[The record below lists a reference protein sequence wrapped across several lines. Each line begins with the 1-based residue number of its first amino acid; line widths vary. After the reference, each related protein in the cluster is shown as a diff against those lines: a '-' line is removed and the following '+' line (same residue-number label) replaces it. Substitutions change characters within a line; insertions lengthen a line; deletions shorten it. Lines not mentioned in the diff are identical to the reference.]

1 MDMITTP
8 TFSTKL
14 LINGELVDGAGAA
27 ETVLN
32 PATGN
37 SLVSVKEAS
46 RDQVNAAVAAAKEAF
61 KSWSTTTPR
70 QRAELLLEVVDHLKG
85 NIETYA
91 RLESLNCGKPYLGM
105 LNGEMPAI
113 IDAIRFFAGAC
124 RVLNGSAAGE
134 YVSDHTSIIRRDP
147 VGIVGSVAP
156 WNFPLM
162 MAAWKVFAPISV
174 GNTVVVKPSEQTP
187 LTLLRLC
194 EFLADLLPKGVVN
207 VVTGRGETVGSAL
220 VSHPGVAMVSLTGD
234 ITTGQKV
241 LQSAVTTLK
250 RTHLELGGKAPVI
263 VFNDADLDAVV
274 ESVRM
279 AGFENAGQDCC
290 AACLVYAQSGVYEKV
305 VEKLNAA
312 IGTIRSG
319 RPEDQQ
325 TELGP
330 LISQRQRDRVES
342 FVQRARMSDH
352 IEILT
357 GGKPAPGSGF
367 YYEPTLIVG
376 TRIEDEVVR
385 REVFGPVV
393 AVSRFETAEEVVDWA
408 NESHYGLA
416 SSVWSRTTSTAL
428 KVAARLRYGTVWVN
442 QHFTLISEM
451 PHGGL
456 RHSGY
461 GKDQSIYSLEDYT
474 SIRHV
479 MLNFSS

>member
-1 MDMITTP
+1 MDMVITP
-8 TFSTKL
+8 AFSTKL
-14 LINGELVDGAGAA
+14 LINGELVEGTGGD
-27 ETVLN
+27 EKILN
-32 PATGN
+32 PATG
-37 SLVSVKEAS
+37 STLVAVKEAS
-46 RDQVNAAVAAAKEAF
+46 RDQVNAAVAAAQSAF
-61 KSWSTTTPR
+61 KTWSLTTPR
-70 QRAELLLEVVDHLKG
+70 QRSELLFEVVEHLKQ

-134 YVSDHTSIIRRDP
+134 YVENHTSIIRRDP
-147 VGIVGSVAP
+147 VGVVGSVAP

-194 EFLADLLPKGVVN
+194 EFLATLLPRGVVN
-207 VVTGRGETVGSAL
+207 VVTGRGESVGSTL

-234 ITTGQKV
+234 VTTGQKV
-241 LQSAVTTLK
+241 LQSAVPTLK

-263 VFNDADLDAVV
+263 IFNDADLDAAV
-274 ESVRM
+274 ETIRM

-290 AACLVYAQSGVYEKV
+290 AACLVYVQSGVYEKL

-312 IGTIRSG
+312 IKSIRSG
-319 RPEDQQ
+319 APEHEQ

-342 FVQRARMSDH
+342 FVQRARTSKH
-352 IEILT
+352 IEVLT
-357 GGKPAPGSGF
+357 GGKPASGDGF
-367 YYEPTLIVG
+367 YYEPTLVVG
-376 TRIEDEVVR
+376 ANVQDEIVR

-393 AVSRFETAEEVVDWA
+393 AVSRFETAEEVIDWS

-416 SSVWSRTTSTAL
+416 SSVWSSNATTAL

-442 QHFTLISEM
+442 QHFTLLSEM

-479 MLNFSS
+479 MFNFS

>member
-1 MDMITTP
+1 MDIATTP
-8 TFSTKL
+8 AFATKL
-14 LINGELVDGAGAA
+14 LINGELVDGAGPV
-27 ETVLN
+27 EQILN
-32 PATGN
+32 PATGGA
-37 SLVSVKEAS
+37 LVTVREAS
-46 RDQVNAAVAAAKEAF
+46 GEQINAAVAAAKEAF
-61 KSWSTTTPR
+61 KTWSLTTPR
-70 QRAELLLEVVDHLKG
+70 ERSELLLEVVDHLKK
-85 NIETYA
+85 NIATYA
-91 RLESLNCGKPYLGM
+91 RLESLNCGKPYLGT

-124 RVLNGSAAGE
+124 RVLSGSAAGE
-134 YVSDHTSIIRRDP
+134 YVQDHTSIIRRDP
-147 VGIVGSVAP
+147 VGVVGSVAP
-156 WNFPLM
+156 WNYPLM

-187 LTLLRLC
+187 LTLLRLA
-194 EFLADLLPKGVVN
+194 EFLAELLPKGVVN
-207 VVTGRGETVGSAL
+207 VVAGRGESSGSAL

-263 VFNDADLDAVV
+263 IFNDADLDAAVQT
-274 ESVRM
+274 VRM

-290 AACLVYAQSGVYEKV
+290 AACLVYAQSGIYEKV
-305 VEKLNAA
+305 VEKLNSA
-312 IGTIRSG
+312 ISSIRSG
-319 RPEDQQ
+319 APEAED

-342 FVQRARMSDH
+342 FIQRARTSNH
-352 IEILT
+352 IEVLT
-357 GGKPAPGSGF
+357 GGKPAAGDGF
-367 YYEPTLIVG
+367 YYEPTLVVG
-376 TRIEDEVVR
+376 ANAQDEIVR

-393 AVSRFETAEEVVDWA
+393 AVSRFETIDEVIDWS

-416 SSVWSRTTSTAL
+416 SSVWSTTTSTAL

-442 QHFTLISEM
+442 QHFTLTSEM

-479 MLNFSS
+479 MMNFS

>member
-1 MDMITTP
+1 MDMVTTP
-8 TFSTKL
+8 AFSTKL
-14 LINGELVDGAGAA
+14 LINGELVEGTGGD
-27 ETVLN
+27 EQILN
-32 PATGN
+32 PATG
-37 SLVSVKEAS
+37 STLVNVKEAS
-46 RDQVNAAVAAAKEAF
+46 RDQVNAAVAAAQAAF
-61 KSWSTTTPR
+61 KIWSLTTPR
-70 QRAELLLEVVDHLKG
+70 QRSELLLEVVEHLKK

-134 YVSDHTSIIRRDP
+134 YVENHTSIIRRDP
-147 VGIVGSVAP
+147 VGVVGSVAP

-194 EFLADLLPKGVVN
+194 EFLATLLPKGVVN
-207 VVTGRGETVGSAL
+207 VVTGRGESVGSTL
-220 VSHPGVAMVSLTGD
+220 VSHPGVAMDSLTGD
-234 ITTGQKV
+234 VTTGQKV
-241 LQSAVTTLK
+241 MQSAVTTLK

-274 ESVRM
+274 ETVRM

-290 AACLVYAQSGVYEKV
+290 AACLVYAQSGIYEKV

-312 IGTIRSG
+312 IKTIRSG
-319 RPEDQQ
+319 APENEQ

-342 FVQRARMSDH
+342 FVQRARTSKH
-352 IEILT
+352 IEVLT
-357 GGKPAPGSGF
+357 GGKSASGDGF
-367 YYEPTLIVG
+367 YYEPTLVVG
-376 TRIEDEVVR
+376 ANVQDEIVR

-393 AVSRFETAEEVVDWA
+393 AVARFETADQVIDWS

-416 SSVWSRTTSTAL
+416 SSVWSSNTATAL

-442 QHFTLISEM
+442 QHFTLLSEM

-479 MLNFSS
+479 MFNFS

>member
-1 MDMITTP
+1 MNIVITP
-8 TFSTKL
+8 SFSTKL
-14 LINGELVDGAGAA
+14 LINGELVEGAGNA

-32 PATGN
+32 PATGAT
-37 SLVSVKEAS
+37 LVTVKEAT
-46 RDQVNAAVAAAKEAF
+46 REQVNAAVAAAQQAF
-61 KSWSTTTPR
+61 KSWSQTTPR
-70 QRAELLLEVVDHLKG
+70 QRSELLLDVVEHLKE
-85 NIETYA
+85 NIEAYA
-91 RLESLNCGKPYLGM
+91 RIESLNCGKPYLGM
-105 LNGEMPAI
+105 LNGEMPGI

-124 RVLNGSAAGE
+124 RVMGGSAAGE
-134 YVSDHTSIIRRDP
+134 YVTDHTSIIRRDP
-147 VGIVGSVAP
+147 LGVIGSVAP

-162 MAAWKVFAPISV
+162 MAAWKIFAPVAV

-187 LTLLRLC
+187 LTLLRLA
-194 EFLADLLPKGVVN
+194 EFLATLLPKGVVN
-207 VVTGRGETVGSAL
+207 VVTGRGESVGSAL

-234 ITTGQKV
+234 VTTGQKV

-263 VFNDADLDAVV
+263 VFDDADLDAMVAT
-274 ESVRM
+274 VRM

-312 IGTIRSG
+312 ITTIRSG
-319 RPEDQQ
+319 APENEQ

-342 FVQRARMSDH
+342 FVQRAKTSKH
-352 IEILT
+352 IEVLT
-357 GGKPAPGSGF
+357 GGKAASGDGF
-367 YYEPTLIVG
+367 FYEPTLVVG
-376 TRIEDEVVR
+376 ANAQDEIVR

-393 AVSRFETAEEVVDWA
+393 AVARFDNAEQVIDWS

-416 SSVWSRTTSTAL
+416 SSVWSTKTSTAL

-474 SIRHV
+474 SIRHI
-479 MLNFSS
+479 MMNFSS

>member
-1 MDMITTP
+1 VDIATAP
-8 TFSTKL
+8 NFSTRL
-14 LINGELVDGAGAA
+14 LINGELVEGVGAD
-27 ETVLN
+27 EPVLN
-32 PATGN
+32 PATG
-37 SLVSVKEAS
+37 LRLTTVKEAN
-46 RDQVNAAVAAAKEAF
+46 REQVNAAVAAAKEAF
-61 KSWSTTTPR
+61 KTWSTTTPR
-70 QRAELLLEVVDHLKG
+70 QRAEHLLEVVDHLRK
-85 NIETYA
+85 NITIYA
-91 RLESLNCGKPYLGM
+91 RIESLNCGKPYQGM

-134 YVSDHTSIIRRDP
+134 YVKDHTSIIRRDP
-147 VGIVGSVAP
+147 VGVVGSVAP

-194 EFLADLLPKGVVN
+194 EFLAELLPKGVVN
-207 VVTGRGETVGSAL
+207 VVTGRGESVGSTL
-220 VSHPGVAMVSLTGD
+220 VAHPGVAMVSLTGD

-274 ESVRM
+274 ETVRM

-290 AACLVYAQSGVYEKV
+290 AACLVYAQSGIYDKV

-312 IGTIRSG
+312 VTSIRSG
-319 RPEDQQ
+319 PPEAEE

-342 FVQRARMSDH
+342 FVQRAKMAKH
-352 IEILT
+352 IEVLT
-357 GGKPAPGSGF
+357 GGKPLAGNGF

-376 TRIEDEVVR
+376 ASVQDEIVR

-393 AVSRFETAEEVVDWA
+393 AVTRFETAEEVVDWS

-416 SSVWSRTTSTAL
+416 ASVWSGTTSTAL

-442 QHFTLISEM
+442 QHFTLLSEM

-479 MLNFSS
+479 MFNFSS

>member
-8 TFSTKL
+8 AFSTKL
-14 LINGELVDGAGAA
+14 LINGELVDGIGSD
-27 ETVLN
+27 EKILN
-32 PATGN
+32 PATG
-37 SLVSVKEAS
+37 SILVSVKEAS
-46 RDQVNAAVAAAKEAF
+46 REQVNAAVAAAQSAF
-61 KSWSTTTPR
+61 KTWSLTTPR
-70 QRAELLLEVVDHLKG
+70 QRSELLLEVVEHLKQ
-85 NIETYA
+85 NIEAYA

-134 YVSDHTSIIRRDP
+134 YVENHTSIIRRDP
-147 VGIVGSVAP
+147 VGVVGSVAP

-194 EFLADLLPKGVVN
+194 EFLATLLPKGVVN
-207 VVTGRGETVGSAL
+207 VVTGRGESVGSTL

-234 ITTGQKV
+234 VTTGQKV

-274 ESVRM
+274 ETVRM

-312 IGTIRSG
+312 IKSIRSG
-319 RPEDQQ
+319 APENEQ

-342 FVQRARMSDH
+342 FVQRARSSPH
-352 IEILT
+352 VEVLT
-357 GGKPAPGSGF
+357 GGKPTAGDGF
-367 YYEPTLIVG
+367 YYEPTLVVG
-376 TRIEDEVVR
+376 ANVQDEIVR

-393 AVSRFETAEEVVDWA
+393 AVARFETAEQVVDWA

-416 SSVWSRTTSTAL
+416 SSVWSLNTTTAL

-442 QHFTLISEM
+442 QHFTLLSEM

-479 MLNFSS
+479 MFNFS

>member
-1 MDMITTP
+1 MDMTTTP

-14 LINGELVDGAGAA
+14 LINGELVDGAGAT
-27 ETVLN
+27 EQVLN
-32 PATGN
+32 PATGAT
-37 SLVSVKEAS
+37 LVTVKEANS
-46 RDQVNAAVAAAKEAF
+46 EQVNAAVAAAREAF
-61 KSWSTTTPR
+61 RSWSLTTPR
-70 QRAELLLEVVDHLKG
+70 QRSELLLEVVDHLRK
-85 NIETYA
+85 NIEVYA
-91 RLESLNCGKPYLGM
+91 RLESLNCGKPYSGM

-134 YVSDHTSIIRRDP
+134 YVQDHTSIIRRDP
-147 VGIVGSVAP
+147 VGVVGSVAP

-194 EFLADLLPKGVVN
+194 EFLAELLPRGVVN
-207 VVTGRGETVGSAL
+207 VITGRGESVGSAL

-263 VFNDADLDAVV
+263 IFNDADLDAAV
-274 ESVRM
+274 ETVRT

-290 AACLVYAQSGVYEKV
+290 AACLVYAQSGVYDKV

-312 IGTIRSG
+312 IATIRSG
-319 RPEDQQ
+319 APEADD

-342 FVQRARMSDH
+342 FIQRARTSEH

-357 GGKPAPGSGF
+357 GGKPAAGDGF
-367 YYEPTLIVG
+367 YYEPTLVVG
-376 TRIEDEVVR
+376 ANTQDEIIR

-408 NESHYGLA
+408 NDSNYGLA
-416 SSVWSRTTSTAL
+416 SSVWSSTTSTAL

-479 MLNFSS
+479 MLNFS

>member
-1 MDMITTP
+1 MEMRTTP
-8 TFSTKL
+8 TFSTRL
-14 LINGELVDGAGAA
+14 LINGELVEGTGVE

-32 PATGN
+32 PATGHE
-37 SLVSVKEAS
+37 LVVIKEAS
-46 RDQVNAAVAAAKEAF
+46 REQVNAAVAAAKEAF

-70 QRAELLLEVVDHLKG
+70 QRAELLLDVVDHLKQ
-85 NIETYA
+85 NIQVYA

-134 YVSDHTSIIRRDP
+134 YVQDHTSIVRRDP
-147 VGIVGSVAP
+147 VGVVGSVAP

-162 MAAWKVFAPISV
+162 MAAWKVFAPIAV

-194 EFLADLLPKGVVN
+194 EFLAQLLPKGVVN
-207 VVTGRGETVGSAL
+207 VVTGRGESVGSTL

-241 LQSAVTTLK
+241 LHSAVTTLK

-263 VFNDADLDAVV
+263 VFNDADLDAVAAT
-274 ESVRM
+274 VRM

-290 AACLVYAQSGVYEKV
+290 AACLVYAQSGIYDKV
-305 VEKLNAA
+305 IEKLNAA
-312 IGTIRSG
+312 IVTIRSG
-319 RPEDQQ
+319 VPEDEQ

-342 FVQRARMSDH
+342 FVQRAKMANH
-352 IEILT
+352 IEVVT
-357 GGKPAPGSGF
+357 GGKPAAGNGF

-376 TRIEDEVVR
+376 AKTQDEIVR

-393 AVSRFETAEEVVDWA
+393 AVARFETAEEVIDWS
-408 NESHYGLA
+408 NESNYGLA
-416 SSVWSRTTSTAL
+416 SSVWSQTTSTAL

-442 QHFTLISEM
+442 QHFTLLSEM

>member
-1 MDMITTP
+1 MDMTTTP

-14 LINGELVDGAGAA
+14 LINGELVDGAGAT
-27 ETVLN
+27 EQVLN
-32 PATGN
+32 PATGAT
-37 SLVSVKEAS
+37 LITVKEANS
-46 RDQVNAAVAAAKEAF
+46 EQVNAAVAAAREAF
-61 KSWSTTTPR
+61 RSWSLTTPR
-70 QRAELLLEVVDHLKG
+70 QRSELLLEVVDHLRK
-85 NIETYA
+85 NIEVYA
-91 RLESLNCGKPYLGM
+91 RLESLNCGKPYSGM

-124 RVLNGSAAGE
+124 RVLSGSAAGE
-134 YVSDHTSIIRRDP
+134 YVQDHTSIIRRDP
-147 VGIVGSVAP
+147 VGVVGSVAP

-194 EFLADLLPKGVVN
+194 EFLAELLPRGVVN
-207 VVTGRGETVGSAL
+207 VITGRGESVGSAL

-263 VFNDADLDAVV
+263 IFNDADLDAAV
-274 ESVRM
+274 ETVRT

-290 AACLVYAQSGVYEKV
+290 AACLVYAQSGVYDKV

-312 IGTIRSG
+312 IATIRSG
-319 RPEDQQ
+319 APEADD

-342 FVQRARMSDH
+342 FIQRAGTSEH

-357 GGKPAPGSGF
+357 GGKPAAGDGF
-367 YYEPTLIVG
+367 YYEPTLVVG
-376 TRIEDEVVR
+376 ANTQDEIIR

-408 NESHYGLA
+408 NDSNYGLA
-416 SSVWSRTTSTAL
+416 SSVWSSNTSTAL

-479 MLNFSS
+479 MLNFS